1 MKHKL
6 IIFCFCWMIAIT
18 ASAQDS
24 CYADYGMPVKKVVL
38 ADGSQLAYVEK
49 GKGKVIVFIHG
60 LGGNIS
66 HWTKNIQELSN
77 SYKCFAVDLPGYGYS
92 TDVNK
97 NDSDQLAFYA
107 DALIQLSKKLSLK
120 KITITGHS
128 MGAQVAVI
136 AALAHPELIK
146 QLILIDAA
154 GLETFTENERK
165 LFISFSTPAFFKSQ
179 DEATIRKNFKNNF
192 YEQPADAEKLIQY
205 RLALIRCAAFDEY
218 TKTLVKGIRGMLSH
232 PVENSLSSLQQK
244 VLLVFG
250 ENDNLIPNKLLHP
263 SLKQDD
269 IIKVATENIKN
280 IKVEIIPKAGHMLPF
295 EKPDA
300 LDQTIKNFL
309 K

>member
-6 IIFCFCWMIAIT
+6 IIFCFCWMTAFA

-24 CYADYGMPVKKVVL
+24 CYSDYGMPIKKVSL
-38 ADGSQLAYVEK
+38 TDGSQLTYVEK

-66 HWTKNIQELSN
+66 HWTKNIQELSKT
-77 SYKCFAVDLPGYGYS
+77 YRCIAVDLPGYGYS
-92 TDVNK
+92 TDANK

-107 DALIQLSKKLSLK
+107 DALIQLSKKLNLK
-120 KITITGHS
+120 NITIAGHS
-128 MGAQVAVI
+128 MGGQVAVI

-146 QLILIDAA
+146 QLILVDPA
-154 GLETFTENERK
+154 GLETFTESERK
-165 LFISFSTPAFFKSQ
+165 LFISFSTPTFFKNQ
-179 DEATIRKNFKNNF
+179 DEVIIRKNFKSNF
-192 YEQPADAEKLIQY
+192 YDQPADAEKLIRY
-205 RLALIRCAAFDEY
+205 RLALIKCAGFDEY
-218 TKTLVKGIRGMLSH
+218 TKTLVKGVRGMLSH
-232 PVENSLSSLQQK
+232 PVKNSLNKLEQK

-269 IIKVATENIKN
+269 IIRIATENIKN

-295 EKPDA
+295 ERPDE
-300 LDQTIKNFL
+300 LNQTIKNFL